1 MSLNQFKENE
11 CVLTT
16 QKHCPCVEFLLADT
30 EAARQHRH
38 GFHTSQLLHYRLEP
52 DDGGDGDR
60 EPAEKLTLAFA
71 TADVV
76 IVGWRLER
84 LAEHLVTAICSPCAL
99 FPPVTPT
106 WIGTKLTSPGLP
118 SSRSPKIDAHEL
130 SVVVGPHGGNSSAL
144 FEEELIRI
152 TLTGLL

>member
-1 MSLNQFKENE
+1 MSLNQFKESE

-30 EAARQHRH
+30 EAAHQHRH

-52 DDGGDGDR
+52 DDGGNGGGGDS
-60 EPAEKLTLAFA
+60 PQGSPEKLTLAFA

-84 LAEHLVTAICSPCAL
+84 LTEHLRDGDLLAVRA
-99 FPPVTPT
+99 
-106 WIGTKLTSPGLP
+106 LP
-118 SSRSPKIDAHEL
+118 SRYANLDRNKTYVASITIEPL
-130 SVVVGPHGGNSSAL
+130 SKD
-144 FEEELIRI
+144 
-152 TLTGLL
+152 